1 MLQRS
6 VPRLFKN
13 TTHQTS
19 SFSSKKSSVLS
30 TKRLIH
36 QGKMTSPFTTKAAT
50 PSKSSSSDDDAR
62 KPGVASNA
70 EMRHFLEQNRDGNLS
85 KIVIVDA
92 RNPDF
97 SVEPSDALY
106 GSVRGEFPIADCGTE
121 KRPNA
126 RNVPFDRTKKRSSG
140 ANNAED
146 ILRTLEKERA
156 RITTHCGGGGRG
168 QKSKEWLEK
177 EEGFTNVVNGGG
189 PRVKELSGRCLA
201 TCETVF
207 LNER

>member
-1 MLQRS
+1 M
-6 VPRLFKN
+6 
-13 TTHQTS
+13 TT
-19 SFSSKKSSVLS
+19 
-30 TKRLIH
+30 
-36 QGKMTSPFTTKAAT
+36 PTTKAAAAAT
-50 PSKSSSSDDDAR
+50 PSSSFTSSSDEEEEEEEAKR

-70 EMRHFLEQNRDGNLS
+70 EMRHFLEQNQDVS

-156 RITTHCGGGGRG
+156 IITTHCGGGGRG